1 MNDPTQLGLPRVG
14 SSWLSRRLSA
24 AFALL
29 LGVSMAGALLGGCKK
44 NVLSSKTEDDA
55 RLMIPVPIC
64 VKRLPRAS
72 TPGAVV
78 SLTPEEYWA
87 LLLPSYDGG
96 ARTVDPTALDCS
108 GRQSLARLSPPD
120 TKRIRVDPEKIVL
133 AAGADGM
140 KLVWLESHPLSEGVF
155 EGLMAIMR
163 QKESYMEVYAVGI
176 HRGFPGGTRFTL
188 QRMGPRLVVEAVQ
201 ETCNGQGGDRRCSS
215 STSVYLMTTGA
226 LRHAANFPIE
236 QIARTPSSGDY
247 GPVEY
252 RFTASA
258 EYRDTSIELTEHL
271 SVTAQG
277 QGETRSSD
285 LQRALRLESGQLL
298 ASGESL
304 WTKTQRELGLKP
316 RETSSSPEP
325 QRRRRR

>member
-1 MNDPTQLGLPRVG
+1 VNDPTQLGLLRVG
-14 SSWLSRRLSA
+14 SPRRLRRVSA

-29 LGVSMAGALLGGCKK
+29 LGVSLGGALLGGCKK

-96 ARTVDPTALDCS
+96 ARTIDPTALDCS
-108 GRQSLARLSPPD
+108 GRQSLARLSPPE
-120 TKRIRVDPEKIVL
+120 TKRLRVDPEKIVL
-133 AAGADGM
+133 AAGADSM

-176 HRGFPGGTRFTL
+176 HRGLPGGTRFTL

-201 ETCNGQGGDRRCSS
+201 ETCSGQGGDRRCNS

-236 QIARTPSSGDY
+236 QVARNPGSDDY

-285 LQRALRLESGQLL
+285 LQRALRLENGQLL

>member
-1 MNDPTQLGLPRVG
+1 MKHSTRSLARRFAVLLGL
-14 SSWLSRRLSA
+14 
-24 AFALL
+24 ALG
-29 LGVSMAGALLGGCKK
+29 GVLLGGCKK
-44 NVLSSKTEDDA
+44 NVLSSRTEDDA

-78 SLTPEEYWA
+78 SLTPEEYWS
-87 LLLPSYDGG
+87 LLLPSYDVG

-155 EGLMAIMR
+155 EGLMAIIR
-163 QKESYMEVYAVGI
+163 QRESYMEVYAVGI
-176 HRGFPGGTRFTL
+176 HRGLPGGTRFTL

-201 ETCNGQGGDRRCSS
+201 ETCNGQGGDRRCNS

-236 QIARTPSSGDY
+236 QVARTPGGDDY

-258 EYRDTSIELTEHL
+258 EYRDTSIDLTEHL

-285 LQRALRLESGQLL
+285 LQRALRLEGGQLL

-304 WTKTQRELGLKP
+304 WTKTQRELGLRP
-316 RETSSSPEP
+316 REAGSAEP
-325 QRRRRR
+325 QRKRRR

>member
-1 MNDPTQLGLPRVG
+1 
-14 SSWLSRRLSA
+14 
-24 AFALL
+24 
-29 LGVSMAGALLGGCKK
+29 
-44 NVLSSKTEDDA
+44 
-55 RLMIPVPIC
+55 
-64 VKRLPRAS
+64 
-72 TPGAVV
+72 
-78 SLTPEEYWA
+78 
-87 LLLPSYDGG
+87 
-96 ARTVDPTALDCS
+96 
-108 GRQSLARLSPPD
+108 
-120 TKRIRVDPEKIVL
+120 
-133 AAGADGM
+133 
-140 KLVWLESHPLSEGVF
+140 
-155 EGLMAIMR
+155 
-163 QKESYMEVYAVGI
+163 MEVYAVGI
-176 HRGFPGGTRFTL
+176 HRGSPSGTRFTL

-201 ETCNGQGGDRRCSS
+201 ETCSGQGGDRRCNS

-236 QIARTPSSGDY
+236 QIARAPGGDDY

-285 LQRALRLESGQLL
+285 LQRALRLENGQLL

-304 WTKTQRELGLKP
+304 WTKTQRELGLKS
-316 RETSSSPEP
+316 REPSSSSGSPEP